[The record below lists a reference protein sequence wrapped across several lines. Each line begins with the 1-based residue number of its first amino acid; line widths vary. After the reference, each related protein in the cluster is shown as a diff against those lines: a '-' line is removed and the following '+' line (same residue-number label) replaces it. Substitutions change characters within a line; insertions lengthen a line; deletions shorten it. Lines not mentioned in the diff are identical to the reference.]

1 MGSKRLAPRDVGT
14 EAPSS
19 RKSDPAAGTATGTT
33 ADAAPAASAE
43 RRLALAV
50 SPSGRLR
57 LLDSP
62 DAPPLDARPAGTIA
76 AAFAEGTPAGLFHLG
91 AVEVSTP
98 LPPDLGFFRDFA
110 RLFVAR
116 LCAIGDLEERGPEVE
131 VPIPPGV
138 LDRLAGEAPPL
149 AGAEYVDAERL
160 QAWWKELEA
169 FFREEVRRHQGSVQ
183 SYLQARNPVWN
194 LVGRVY
200 FHLAENK
207 QDGDHPFAF
216 LATYTT
222 RLSSR
227 ARPQHQPLGQA
238 LRAFA
243 GDRAALL
250 SLLAPVGRAAAGSP
264 LLKDLVDTGDIFQP
278 LAWTPR
284 EAHQFLQDVP
294 VLEAAGVIVR
304 VPDWWNAGR
313 SRRLEV
319 SVTVGGKPPTT
330 LGLDALLDFSVALT
344 LDGEPISDA
353 EWRELLAGSDRLA
366 LVRGRWVEL
375 DREKLREVLGHWERA
390 RRAARQGL
398 SFREAMRLLAGT
410 AIEAGEP
417 AAAPEGGGDW
427 SRVVAGEWLATTLA
441 HLRTPEGLTAAN
453 PEALRTAL
461 RPYQAIG
468 VRWLWFLSRLGL
480 GACLA
485 DDMGLGKTIQVLGLL
500 LLVKRGAAAGAARV
514 QADAGPRRPSLLVV
528 PASLV
533 ANWQQEIR
541 RFAPDLEVFV
551 AHPSERPSREL
562 AALAPEDLDGADL
575 VITTYGQVPR
585 LPWLGEAEW
594 TLLVLDEAQAIKN
607 PGTRQ
612 ARAVKRL
619 RSRARVALTG
629 TPIEN
634 RLGDLW
640 SLFDFLNPGL
650 LGSARA
656 FTRVTRELAAGGDRH
671 YGPLRALVQPYILRR
686 LKTDREVI
694 TDLPDKTEMRAFCPL
709 TRKQAVLYQQAVK
722 ELEHRLGAT
731 EGMERRGTILATL
744 LRLKQICNHPS
755 QWLGDGSYAPDQSGK
770 FARLTEL
777 GEELAL
783 RQEKVLV
790 FTQFREMTGP
800 LSEHLGRVFGRAGLV
815 LHGQTPVK
823 ERMALVE
830 RFQADETIP
839 FFVLSLRAGGTGL
852 TLTAASQV
860 IHFDRWWNPAVENQA
875 TDRAYRIGQRR
886 NVVVHKFVCRG
897 TVEERIDALIEQK
910 KGLAANLLAAGGDGL
925 VTEMSDADVMR
936 IVSLDLRSAL
946 AEE

>member
-1 MGSKRLAPRDVGT
+1 VADNAAR
-14 EAPSS
+14 ESS
-19 RKSDPAAGTATGTT
+19 I
-33 ADAAPAASAE
+33 E
-43 RRLALAV
+43 RQLTLAV

-57 LLDSP
+57 LLESP
-62 DAPPLDARPAGTIA
+62 DGSPLDPAPAAAIA
-76 AAFAEGTPAGLFHLG
+76 AAFARGTAAGLFHLG
-91 AVEVSTP
+91 AVEVSTQ
-98 LPPDLGFFRDFA
+98 LPPALGFFRDFA

-116 LCAIGDLEERGPEVE
+116 LCGIGDLEECGAQVD
-131 VPIPPGV
+131 VPAPTSE

-149 AGAEYVDAERL
+149 AGAEYVDAARL
-160 QAWWKELEA
+160 GTWWAELGA
-169 FFREEVRRHQGSVQ
+169 FFREEIDRRRGSVQ
-183 SYLQARNPVWN
+183 SYLQAKNPVWN

-207 QDGDHPFAF
+207 QDGDRPFAF

-222 RLSSR
+222 RLSDQ

-238 LRAFA
+238 LRTLA

-250 SLLAPVGRAAAGSP
+250 SLLAPVDRAAGSSS
-264 LLKDLVDTGDIFQP
+264 LLKDLVDTGDMFQP

-284 EAHQFLQDVP
+284 EAHRFLQDVP
-294 VLEAAGVIVR
+294 AFEAAGVIVR
-304 VPDWWNAGR
+304 VPDWWRANR
-313 SRRLEV
+313 PRRLEV
-319 SVTVGGKPPTT
+319 SVTVGGKAPST

-344 LDGEPISDA
+344 LDGETISDA
-353 EWRELLAGSDRLA
+353 EWRDLLAGADGLV
-366 LVRGRWVEL
+366 LVRGKWVEL
-375 DREKLREVLGHWERA
+375 DREKLREVLGHWEKA
-390 RRAARQGL
+390 RRAARDGL

-410 AIEAGEP
+410 AIEEGEP
-417 AAAPEGGGDW
+417 AAAPGHGGDW
-427 SRVVAGEWLATTLA
+427 SRVVAGEWLAMTLA
-441 HLRTPEGLTAAN
+441 RLRGPEALAAAN
-453 PEALRTAL
+453 PEALRTVL
-461 RPYQAIG
+461 RPYQEIG

-500 LLVKRGAAAGAARV
+500 LLLKTGDASRPANGRGGVDR
-514 QADAGPRRPSLLVV
+514 RRPSLLVV
-528 PASLV
+528 PASLI

-541 RFAPDLEVFV
+541 RFAPDLEVLV
-551 AHPSERPSREL
+551 AHPSERPRREL
-562 AALAPEDLDGADL
+562 AALAAEDLAGADV

-585 LPWLGEAEW
+585 LPWLGEVEW
-594 TLLVLDEAQAIKN
+594 SLLVLDEAQAIKN
-607 PGTRQ
+607 PSAKQ
-612 ARAVKRL
+612 AREVKRL

-634 RLGDLW
+634 RLSDLW

-656 FTRVTRELAAGGDRH
+656 FTRITRELAAGGDRH
-671 YGPLRALVQPYILRR
+671 YGPLRALVRPYILRR
-686 LKTDREVI
+686 LKTDRQVI
-694 TDLPDKTEMRAFCPL
+694 TDLPDKTEVRAYCPL
-709 TRKQAVLYQQAVK
+709 TRKQAALYQQAVT
-722 ELEHRLGAT
+722 ELERRLGALD
-731 EGMERRGTILATL
+731 GMERRGTILATL

-755 QWLGDGSYAPDQSGK
+755 QWFGDDNYAPDESGK
-770 FARLTEL
+770 FARLAEL

-800 LSEHLGRVFGRAGLV
+800 LAQHLARVFGRAGLV

-823 ERMALVE
+823 ARMALVE
-830 RFQADETIP
+830 RFQTDETIP

-852 TLTAASQV
+852 NLTAASQV
-860 IHFDRWWNPAVENQA
+860 IHFDRWWNPAVESQA
-875 TDRAYRIGQRR
+875 TDRAFRIGQHR

-910 KGLAANLLAAGGDGL
+910 KGLAADLLEASGDGL
-925 VTEMSDADVMR
+925 VTEMSDADVVR

>member
-1 MGSKRLAPRDVGT
+1 MAGDVAR
-14 EAPSS
+14 EPS
-19 RKSDPAAGTATGTT
+19 T
-33 ADAAPAASAE
+33 E
-43 RRLALAV
+43 RRLTLAV

-57 LLDSP
+57 LLENP
-62 DAPPLDARPAGTIA
+62 DAPPLDPRPAEAIR
-76 AAFAEGTPAGLFHLG
+76 AAFAGSTAGGLFHLG

-98 LPPDLGFFRDFA
+98 LPPALGFFRDFA

-116 LCAIGDLEERGPEVE
+116 LCAIGDLEERGVRVD
-131 VPIPPGV
+131 VPVPPGL
-138 LDRLAGEAPPL
+138 LDQLAGEVPPL
-149 AGAEYVDAERL
+149 AGAEYVDAARL
-160 QAWWKELEA
+160 ETWWADLES
-169 FFREEVRRHQGSVQ
+169 FFREEIRRRGGRVQ
-183 SYLQARNPVWN
+183 SYLQAKNSVWN

-200 FHLAENK
+200 FHLAEHK
-207 QDGDHPFAF
+207 HDPDHPFAF

-222 RLSSR
+222 RLSGQ

-238 LRAFA
+238 LKTLS

-250 SLLAPVGRAAAGSP
+250 SLLAPVDRAAAASP
-264 LLKDLVDTGDIFQP
+264 LLKDLVDTGDVFQP
-278 LAWTPR
+278 LAWTPG
-284 EAHQFLQDVP
+284 EAHRFLQDVP
-294 VLEAAGVIVR
+294 ACEAAGVIVR
-304 VPDWWNAGR
+304 VPDWWKADR
-313 SRRLEV
+313 PRRLEV
-319 SVTVGGKPPTT
+319 SVTVGGKPPST

-344 LDGEPISDA
+344 LDGEAISDS
-353 EWRELLAGSDRLA
+353 EWRTILAGVDGLA
-366 LVRGRWVEL
+366 LVRGKWVEL
-375 DREKLREVLGHWERA
+375 DREKLREVLGHWENA
-390 RRAARQGL
+390 RRAARDGL

-410 AIEAGEP
+410 APEDGEA
-417 AAAPEGGGDW
+417 ASAPEHGGDW
-427 SRVVAGEWLATTLA
+427 SRVVAGEWLAATLA
-441 HLRTPEGLTAAN
+441 HLRTPEALAAAN
-453 PEALRTAL
+453 PEALRTVL
-461 RPYQAIG
+461 RPYQEIG

-500 LLVKRGAAAGAARV
+500 LVLKTGPASRSASGRGVG
-514 QADAGPRRPSLLVV
+514 DPPRPSLLVV
-528 PASLV
+528 PASLI
-533 ANWQQEIR
+533 ANWQQEIG
-541 RFAPDLEVFV
+541 RFAPSLEVFV

-562 AALAPEDLDGADL
+562 AALAAEDLAGADV

-585 LPWLGEAEW
+585 LPWLGEVEW

-607 PGTRQ
+607 PAAKQ

-634 RLGDLW
+634 RLADLW

-671 YGPLRALVQPYILRR
+671 YGPLRALVRPYILRR
-686 LKTDREVI
+686 LKTDRAVI
-694 TDLPDKTEMRAFCPL
+694 TDLPDKTEVRAYCRL
-709 TRKQAVLYQQAVK
+709 TKQQAALYQQAVK
-722 ELEHRLGAT
+722 ELERRLGAV

-770 FARLTEL
+770 FARLAEL

-783 RQEKVLV
+783 RQEKALV

-800 LSEHLGRVFGRAGLV
+800 LSQYLGRVFGRDGLV

-830 RFQADETIP
+830 RFQTDETIP

-875 TDRAYRIGQRR
+875 TDRAFRIGQRR

-910 KGLAANLLAAGGDGL
+910 KGLAADLLDAGGDGL
-925 VTEMSDADVMR
+925 VTEMSNADVIR
-936 IVSLDLRSAL
+936 IVALDLRSAL

>member
-1 MGSKRLAPRDVGT
+1 M
-14 EAPSS
+14 
-19 RKSDPAAGTATGTT
+19 AG
-33 ADAAPAASAE
+33 DAARDSSIE
-43 RRLALAV
+43 RRLTLAI

-57 LLDSP
+57 LVENP
-62 DAPPLDARPAGTIA
+62 DAPPLDPRLARGIADAFAAGTA
-76 AAFAEGTPAGLFHLG
+76 AGLFHLG
-91 AVEVSTP
+91 AVEVSSP
-98 LPPDLGFFRDFA
+98 LPPALGFFRDFA
-110 RLFVAR
+110 RIFVAR
-116 LCAIGDLEERGPEVE
+116 LCAIGDLEDRGADVAIP
-131 VPIPPGV
+131 VPPRV
-138 LDRLAGEAPPL
+138 LDQLAGEVPPL
-149 AGAEYVDAERL
+149 AGAEYVDAARL
-160 QAWWKELEA
+160 QTWWADLEA
-169 FFREEVRRHQGSVQ
+169 FFREEIRRHRGSVQ
-183 SYLQARNPVWN
+183 SYLQARNAVWN

-207 QDGDHPFAF
+207 HDPDHPFGF

-222 RLSSR
+222 RLSGQ

-238 LRAFA
+238 LRTLS

-250 SLLAPVGRAAAGSP
+250 SLLAPVDRAAGASS

-284 EAHQFLQDVP
+284 EAHRFLQDVP
-294 VLEAAGVIVR
+294 AYEAAGVIVR
-304 VPDWWNAGR
+304 VPDWWKKDR
-313 SRRLEV
+313 PRRLEV
-319 SVTVGGKPPTT
+319 SVTVGGKPPSA

-344 LDGEPISDA
+344 LDGEAISDA
-353 EWRELLAGSDRLA
+353 EWRGILAGTDGLA
-366 LVRGRWVEL
+366 LVCGKWVEL
-375 DREKLREVLGHWERA
+375 DREKLREVLGHWENA
-390 RRAARQGL
+390 RRAAREGL
-398 SFREAMRLLAGT
+398 SFREAMRLLTGT
-410 AIEAGEP
+410 PIEDRE
-417 AAAPEGGGDW
+417 AAPVPEGADDW
-427 SRVVAGEWLATTLA
+427 SRVVAGEWLAETLA
-441 HLRTPEGLTAAN
+441 HLRTPEALAAAK
-453 PEALRTAL
+453 PETLRTAL
-461 RPYQAIG
+461 RPYQEVG
-468 VRWLWFLSRLGL
+468 VRWLWFLSHLGL

-500 LLVKRGAAAGAARV
+500 LLEKSRPPGSRGAST
-514 QADAGPRRPSLLVV
+514 PRRPSLLVV
-528 PASLV
+528 PASLI
-533 ANWQQEIR
+533 ANWQQEIG

-551 AHPSERPSREL
+551 AHPSERPGRKLAAVSAEEL
-562 AALAPEDLDGADL
+562 AGADV

-585 LPWLGEAEW
+585 LPWLDEVEW

-607 PGTRQ
+607 PAAKQ

-634 RLGDLW
+634 RLSDLW

-656 FTRVTRELAAGGDRH
+656 FTRVTRKLAAGDDRH
-671 YGPLRALVQPYILRR
+671 YGPLRALVRPYILRR
-686 LKTDREVI
+686 LKTDRAVI
-694 TDLPDKTEMRAFCPL
+694 SDLPDKTEVQAYCRL
-709 TRKQAVLYQQAVK
+709 TKKQAALYQQTVT
-722 ELEHRLGAT
+722 ELERRLGGV

-770 FARLTEL
+770 FARVAEL
-777 GEELAL
+777 GEELAS
-783 RQEKVLV
+783 RQEKALI

-800 LSEHLGRVFGRAGLV
+800 LSQHLGRVFGRTGLV

-852 TLTAASQV
+852 NLTAASHV
-860 IHFDRWWNPAVENQA
+860 IHFDRWWNPAVEKQA
-875 TDRAYRIGQRR
+875 TDRAFRIGQRR

-910 KGLAANLLAAGGDGL
+910 KGLAADLLEAGGEGL
-925 VTEMSDADVMR
+925 VTELSDADLIR
-936 IVSLDLRSAL
+936 IVSLDLRNAL

>member
-1 MGSKRLAPRDVGT
+1 MAGDVAR
-14 EAPSS
+14 EPSI
-19 RKSDPAAGTATGTT
+19 
-33 ADAAPAASAE
+33 E
-43 RRLALAV
+43 RRLTLAV

-57 LLDSP
+57 FLESP
-62 DAPPLDARPAGTIA
+62 EAPPLEPRLAEAIA
-76 AAFAEGTPAGLFHLG
+76 AAFADGTAAGLFHLG

-98 LPPDLGFFRDFA
+98 LPPVLGFFRDFA
-110 RLFVAR
+110 RLFVTR
-116 LCAIGDLEERGPEVE
+116 LCAIGDLEEQRAQVD
-131 VPIPPGV
+131 VPVPPGL
-138 LDRLAGEAPPL
+138 LDRVAGDAPPL
-149 AGAEYVDAERL
+149 AGGEYIDAARL
-160 QAWWKELEA
+160 QTWWADLQA
-169 FFREEVRRHQGSVQ
+169 FFREEIRRHRGSVQ
-183 SYLQARNPVWN
+183 SYLQARNSVWN

-207 QDGDHPFAF
+207 ADPDHPFAF

-222 RLSSR
+222 RLSGQ

-238 LRAFA
+238 LRTLA
-243 GDRAALL
+243 GDRSALL
-250 SLLAPVGRAAAGSP
+250 SLLAPVDRAAGASP
-264 LLKDLVDTGDIFQP
+264 LLKDLVDTGDVFEP
-278 LAWTPR
+278 LAWTPHD
-284 EAHQFLQDVP
+284 AHRFLHDVP
-294 VLEAAGVIVR
+294 AFEAAGVIVR
-304 VPDWWNAGR
+304 VPDWWKKNR
-313 SRRLEV
+313 PRRLEV
-319 SVTVGGKPPTT
+319 SVTVGGKAPST
-330 LGLDALLDFSVALT
+330 LGLDALLDFSVAMT
-344 LDGEPISDA
+344 LDGEPLSDA
-353 EWRELLAGSDRLA
+353 EWRAVLAGADGLA
-366 LVRGRWVEL
+366 LVRGKWVEL
-375 DREKLREVLGHWERA
+375 DREKLREILGHWEKA
-390 RRAARQGL
+390 RRAARAGL

-410 AIEAGEP
+410 AIEDGEP
-417 AAAPEGGGDW
+417 AAAPVGGGDW
-427 SRVVAGEWLATTLA
+427 SRVVAGEWLATTLG
-441 HLRTPEGLTAAN
+441 HLRTPEALAAAN
-453 PEALRTAL
+453 PQLLRTAL
-461 RPYQAIG
+461 RPYQEIG

-500 LLVKRGAAAGAARV
+500 LLLKTGVASRAASGRGGG
-514 QADAGPRRPSLLVV
+514 DPRRPSLLVV
-528 PASLV
+528 PASLI
-533 ANWQQEIR
+533 ANWQQEIE
-541 RFAPDLEVFV
+541 RFAPSLEVFV
-551 AHPSERPSREL
+551 AHPSERPGREL
-562 AALAPEDLDGADL
+562 AALAMDDLAGVDL
-575 VITTYGQVPR
+575 VITTYGQAPR
-585 LPWLGEAEW
+585 LPWLGEVEW
-594 TLLVLDEAQAIKN
+594 SLLVLDEAQAIKN
-607 PGTRQ
+607 PATKQ
-612 ARAVKRL
+612 ARAVKRI
-619 RSRARVALTG
+619 RSRSRVALTG

-686 LKTDREVI
+686 LKTDRRVI

-709 TRKQAVLYQQAVK
+709 TRRQAALYQQAVK
-722 ELEHRLGAT
+722 ELEHRLGAV
-731 EGMERRGTILATL
+731 EGIERRGTILATL

-770 FARLTEL
+770 FARLAEL
-777 GEELAL
+777 GEEMAA
-783 RQEKVLV
+783 RQEKALV

-800 LSEHLGRVFGRAGLV
+800 LSDHLGRVFGRPGLT

-830 RFQADETIP
+830 RFQIDETLP

-852 TLTAASQV
+852 NLTAASQV

-875 TDRAYRIGQRR
+875 TDRAFRIGQRR

-910 KGLAANLLAAGGDGL
+910 KGLAADLLEGGGDTL

>member
-1 MGSKRLAPRDVGT
+1 VAGDVGR
-14 EAPSS
+14 EPSI
-19 RKSDPAAGTATGTT
+19 
-33 ADAAPAASAE
+33 E
-43 RRLALAV
+43 RRLTLAV

-57 LLDSP
+57 LFEDP
-62 DAPPLDARPAGTIA
+62 DAPSLDPRPAEAIA
-76 AAFAEGTPAGLFHLG
+76 AAFVGGQAAGLFHLG

-98 LPPDLGFFRDFA
+98 LPPALGFFRDFA

-116 LCAIGDLEERGPEVE
+116 LCAIGDLEERGAQVD
-131 VPIPPGV
+131 VPVPPGL
-138 LDRLAGEAPPL
+138 LDQIAGEAPPL
-149 AGAEYVDAERL
+149 AGAEYINAARL
-160 QAWWKELEA
+160 HAWWADLEA
-169 FFREEVRRHQGSVQ
+169 FFRGEIRRHRGSVQ
-183 SYLQARNPVWN
+183 SYLQAKNSVWN

-207 QDGDHPFAF
+207 HDPDHPFAF

-222 RLSSR
+222 RLSGQ
-227 ARPQHQPLGQA
+227 ARPQHQPLDRA
-238 LRAFA
+238 LRTLS
-243 GDRAALL
+243 GDRVALL
-250 SLLAPVGRAAAGSP
+250 SLLAPVDRAAAASP
-264 LLKDLVDTGDIFQP
+264 LLKDMVDTGDVFQP

-284 EAHQFLQDVP
+284 EAHRFLQDVP
-294 VLEAAGVIVR
+294 AFEAAGVIVR
-304 VPDWWNAGR
+304 VPDWWR
-313 SRRLEV
+313 KDRPRRLEV
-319 SVTVGGKPPTT
+319 NVTVGGKPPST

-344 LDGEPISDA
+344 LDGEAISDA
-353 EWRELLAGSDRLA
+353 EWQAILAGVDGLA
-366 LVRGRWVEL
+366 LVRGKWVEL
-375 DREKLREVLGHWERA
+375 DREKLREILGHWEEA
-390 RRAARQGL
+390 RRAAREGL

-410 AIEAGEP
+410 AIEDGEP
-417 AAAPEGGGDW
+417 AAAAEGGGDW
-427 SRVVAGEWLATTLA
+427 SRVVAGEWLATTLT
-441 HLRTPEGLTAAN
+441 HLRTPEALATAN
-453 PEALRTAL
+453 PESLRTAL

-500 LLVKRGAAAGAARV
+500 LLLKTGPASRSASSRGGG
-514 QADAGPRRPSLLVV
+514 DPRRPSLLVV
-528 PASLV
+528 PASLI
-533 ANWQQEIR
+533 ANWQQEIG
-541 RFAPDLEVFV
+541 RFAPDLEVLV
-551 AHPSERPSREL
+551 AHPSELPGRKL
-562 AALAPEDLDGADL
+562 ADPPAEILAGADV

-585 LPWLGEAEW
+585 LPWLGEVQW

-607 PGTRQ
+607 PSAKQ

-634 RLGDLW
+634 RLSDLW

-671 YGPLRALVQPYILRR
+671 YGPLRALVRPYILRR
-686 LKTDREVI
+686 LKTDRAVI
-694 TDLPDKTEMRAFCPL
+694 SDLPDKTEVRAYCRL
-709 TRKQAVLYQQAVK
+709 TKKQAALYQQTVT
-722 ELEHRLGAT
+722 ELERRLGGV

-770 FARLTEL
+770 FARVAEL
-777 GEELAL
+777 GEELAS
-783 RQEKVLV
+783 RQEKALV

-800 LSEHLGRVFGRAGLV
+800 LSQYLGRVFGRTGLV

-852 TLTAASQV
+852 NLTAASHV

-875 TDRAYRIGQRR
+875 TDRAFRIGQRR

-910 KGLAANLLAAGGDGL
+910 KGLAADLLEAGGEGL
-925 VTEMSDADVMR
+925 VTEMSDADVIR
-936 IVSLDLRSAL
+936 IVSLDLHNAL

>member
-1 MGSKRLAPRDVGT
+1 VAGDVAR
-14 EAPSS
+14 EPSI
-19 RKSDPAAGTATGTT
+19 
-33 ADAAPAASAE
+33 E
-43 RRLALAV
+43 RQLTLAV

-57 LLDSP
+57 FLESP
-62 DAPPLDARPAGTIA
+62 DAPPLDPRLAEAIT
-76 AAFAEGTPAGLFHLG
+76 AAFADGTAAGLFHLG
-91 AVEVSTP
+91 AVEVSTS
-98 LPPDLGFFRDFA
+98 LPPALGFFRDFA

-116 LCAIGDLEERGPEVE
+116 LCAIGDLEERGAQVD
-131 VPIPPGV
+131 VPVPPGL
-138 LDRLAGEAPPL
+138 LDQLASEVPPL
-149 AGAEYVDAERL
+149 AGAEYVDAARL
-160 QAWWKELEA
+160 ETWWADLEA
-169 FFREEVRRHQGSVQ
+169 FFREQIRRRRGSVQ

-207 QDGDHPFAF
+207 ADPDHPFAF

-222 RLSSR
+222 RLSGQ

-238 LRAFA
+238 LRTLS

-250 SLLAPVGRAAAGSP
+250 SLLAPVDRAAAASP
-264 LLKDLVDTGDIFQP
+264 LLKDLVDTGDVFQP

-284 EAHQFLQDVP
+284 EAHRFLQDVP
-294 VLEAAGVIVR
+294 ALEAAGVIVR
-304 VPDWWNAGR
+304 VPDWWNR
-313 SRRLEV
+313 HRPRRLEV
-319 SVTVGGKPPTT
+319 SVTVGGKPPST
-330 LGLDALLDFSVALT
+330 LGLDALLDFSIGLT
-344 LDGEPISDA
+344 LDGEAISDS
-353 EWRELLAGSDRLA
+353 EWRAILAGADGLA
-366 LVRGRWVEL
+366 LVRGKWVEL
-375 DREKLREVLGHWERA
+375 DREKLREVLGHWEKA
-390 RRAARQGL
+390 RRAAREGL

-410 AIEAGEP
+410 AIEDGELATMP
-417 AAAPEGGGDW
+417 PEAAGDW

-441 HLRTPEGLTAAN
+441 HLRTPEGLAAVK
-453 PEALRTAL
+453 PESLRTTL

-500 LLVKRGAAAGAARV
+500 LLLKTGPASRSVSGRGGR
-514 QADAGPRRPSLLVV
+514 DPRRPSLLVV
-528 PASLV
+528 PASLI
-533 ANWQQEIR
+533 ANWLLEIA
-541 RFAPDLEVFV
+541 RFAPDLEVIV

-562 AALAPEDLDGADL
+562 AALAAQNVAGADL

-585 LPWLGEAEW
+585 LPWLGEVEW
-594 TLLVLDEAQAIKN
+594 TLVVLDEAQAIKN
-607 PGTRQ
+607 PAAKQ

-650 LGSARA
+650 LGNARA

-686 LKTDREVI
+686 LKTDRRVI
-694 TDLPDKTEMRAFCPL
+694 TDLPDKTEVRAFCPL
-709 TRKQAVLYQQAVK
+709 TRKQAALYQQAVK
-722 ELEHRLGAT
+722 ELERRLGVM

-755 QWLGDGSYAPDQSGK
+755 QWLGDGSYAADQSGK

-777 GEELAL
+777 GDELAL
-783 RQEKVLV
+783 RQEKALV

-815 LHGQTPVK
+815 LHGQTPVR
-823 ERMALVE
+823 ERMSLVE
-830 RFQADETIP
+830 RFQTDETIP

-852 TLTAASQV
+852 NLTAASQV

-875 TDRAYRIGQRR
+875 TDRAFRIGQQR

-910 KGLAANLLAAGGDGL
+910 KSLAADLLEVGGEAL
-925 VTEMSDADVMR
+925 VTEMSDTDVMR

-946 AEE
+946 AEA